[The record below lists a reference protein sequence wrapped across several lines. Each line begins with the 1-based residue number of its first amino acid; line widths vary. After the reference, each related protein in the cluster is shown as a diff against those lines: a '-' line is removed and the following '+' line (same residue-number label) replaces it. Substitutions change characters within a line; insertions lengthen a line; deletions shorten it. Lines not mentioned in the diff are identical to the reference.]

1 MKSGVTAVDMI
12 GYTCWMTSS
21 QIDRSSEFRERL
33 KATPTRPGVYIMRDS
48 LGDVL
53 YVGKAAKLRHRLRS
67 YFQKQA
73 NLTEKMQV
81 MMGEISDFEYI
92 VVESEQEALLLE
104 CTLIKRYKPPFNARL
119 KDDKS
124 YPYIKVDLNEDFPQ
138 VYITR
143 RVRRDGA
150 RYFGPFASA
159 TSVRRTLSLLKKLF
173 PYRSCTKTITG
184 MDTRPC
190 LDFHINRC
198 VGPCI
203 GAVTKQEYGE
213 VIDLSL
219 IHI

>member
-1 MKSGVTAVDMI
+1 MTAVDMI

-21 QIDRSSEFRERL
+21 QIDRSSEFRGRL

-81 MMGEISDFEYI
+81 MVGEISDFEYI

-184 MDTRPC
+184 MDTRP
-190 LDFHINRC
+190 
-198 VGPCI
+198 
-203 GAVTKQEYGE
+203 
-213 VIDLSL
+213 
-219 IHI
+219 